1 MVEPLSDHNSE
12 NSLRTDSL
20 PEDSASRDSPPGLH
34 SVGADPSRQRG
45 APQKYAGLRMFMRN
59 RAAVFGAIM
68 LLIILFIT
76 FILPSI
82 LDLDRT
88 ERVGQIHLAPGAEG
102 STTFGTDY
110 LGRDVG
116 RIVMQGGS
124 ATLKV
129 AGLAALV
136 IVGTG
141 MTIGAI
147 AGYFGG
153 WIDSILM
160 RLTEFFQILP
170 GLLFAIVVVALYGT
184 STTTI
189 VLAIGL
195 IAWPTIARLV
205 RAEFLRQINL
215 EYVKAARAI
224 GSSDARIIFKTILP
238 NTMPVVIVQ
247 STLVMGS
254 AILFEAGLAFL
265 GLSNPDDLS
274 WGFYI
279 GANRIHFLSN
289 WWGVTFPGLMIFFTV
304 LSLSLIGDGLQ
315 DAANPKLRGR

>member
-1 MVEPLSDHNSE
+1 MADTYINDMADGH
-12 NSLRTDSL
+12 DL
-20 PEDSASRDSPPGLH
+20 PEPTADLNRLRKPP
-34 SVGADPSRQRG
+34 A
-45 APQKYAGLRMFMRN
+45 KYQGLRMFMRN
-59 RAAVFGAIM
+59 KAAVFGA
-68 LLIILFIT
+68 LLLVTILFVT
-76 FILPSI
+76 FILPI
-82 LDLDRT
+82 FLPGDRT
-88 ERVGQIHLAPGAEG
+88 ERVGGIHLAPGAEG

-129 AGLAALV
+129 AALAALV
-136 IVGTG
+136 IVFLGS
-141 MTIGAI
+141 TIGAL
-147 AGYFGG
+147 AGYYGG
-153 WIDSILM
+153 RVDSVLM
-160 RLTEFFQILP
+160 RITEFFQVLP
-170 GLLFAIVVVALYGT
+170 GLLFAIVIVALYGA
-184 STTTI
+184 STKTI

-195 IAWPTIARLV
+195 IAWPSIARLE
-205 RAEFLRQINL
+205 RAEFMRQKNL

-224 GSSDARIIFKTILP
+224 GASDRRIIFKTILP
-238 NTMPVVIVQ
+238 NTLPILIVQ

-265 GLSNPDDLS
+265 GLSNPRDLS

-279 GANRIHFLSN
+279 GANRTYFLSN

-315 DAANPKLRGR
+315 DATNPKLRGR

>member
-1 MVEPLSDHNSE
+1 M
-12 NSLRTDSL
+12 
-20 PEDSASRDSPPGLH
+20 
-34 SVGADPSRQRG
+34 
-45 APQKYAGLRMFMRN
+45 
-59 RAAVFGAIM
+59 
-68 LLIILFIT
+68 
-76 FILPSI
+76 
-82 LDLDRT
+82 
-88 ERVGQIHLAPGAEG
+88 
-102 STTFGTDY
+102 FGTDY

-116 RIVMQGGS
+116 RIVMEGGS

-136 IVGTG
+136 IVGLGT
-141 MTIGAI
+141 TIGAL
-147 AGYFGG
+147 AGYYGG
-153 WIDSILM
+153 WVDNVLM
-160 RLTEFFQILP
+160 RITEFFQVLP
-170 GLLFAIVVVALYGT
+170 GLLFAIVIVALYGA
-184 STTTI
+184 STKTI

-205 RAEFLRQINL
+205 RAEFLRQKNL

-224 GSSDARIIFKTILP
+224 GANDARIIFKTIMP
-238 NTMPVVIVQ
+238 NTLPVVIVQ

-265 GLSNPDDLS
+265 GLSNPKDLS

-279 GANRIHFLSN
+279 GANRNYFLSN

-315 DAANPKLRGR
+315 DAVNPKLRGR

>member
-1 MVEPLSDHNSE
+1 MAEVF
-12 NSLRTDSL
+12 
-20 PEDSASRDSPPGLH
+20 
-34 SVGADPSRQRG
+34 SVVDVPDLLDDGDVTDPSRQRG

-59 RAAVFGAIM
+59 KAAVFGAI
-68 LLIILFIT
+68 LLIVILFIT
-76 FILPSI
+76 FILPLI
-82 LDLDRT
+82 LNLDRT
-88 ERVGQIHLAPGAEG
+88 ERVGGIHLAPGAEG

-116 RIVMQGGS
+116 RIVMEGGS

-129 AGLAALV
+129 AALAALV
-136 IVGTG
+136 IVGLG
-141 MTIGAI
+141 STIGAL
-147 AGYFGG
+147 AGYYGG
-153 WIDSILM
+153 WVDNVLM
-160 RLTEFFQILP
+160 RFTEFFQVLP
-170 GLLFAIVVVALYGT
+170 GLLFAIAIVALYGA
-184 STTTI
+184 STVSI

-205 RAEFLRQINL
+205 RAEFLRQKNL

-224 GSSDARIIFKTILP
+224 GASDARIIFKTILP
-238 NTMPVVIVQ
+238 NTLPVVIVQ

-265 GLSNPDDLS
+265 GLSNPADLS

-279 GANRIHFLSN
+279 GANRLYFLSN

-315 DAANPKLRGR
+315 DAVNPKLRGR

>member
-1 MVEPLSDHNSE
+1 MADTYVYGMGDEQD
-12 NSLRTDSL
+12 L
-20 PEDSASRDSPPGLH
+20 PDAEGDASRL
-34 SVGADPSRQRG
+34 RQ
-45 APQKYAGLRMFMRN
+45 APAKYQGLRMFMRN
-59 RAAVFGAIM
+59 KAAVFGAI
-68 LLIILFIT
+68 LLIAILFIT
-76 FILPSI
+76 FILPI
-82 LDLDRT
+82 FVNGDRT
-88 ERVGQIHLAPGAEG
+88 ERVGGIHLAPGAEG

-129 AGLAALV
+129 AALAALV
-136 IVGTG
+136 IVVVGT
-141 MTIGAI
+141 TVGAL
-147 AGYFGG
+147 AGYYGG
-153 WIDSILM
+153 WVDNVLM
-160 RLTEFFQILP
+160 RITEFFQVLP
-170 GLLFAIVVVALYGT
+170 GLLFAIVIVALYGA
-184 STTTI
+184 STKSI

-205 RAEFLRQINL
+205 RAEFLRQKNL

-224 GSSDARIIFKTILP
+224 GASDVRIIFKTILP
-238 NTMPVVIVQ
+238 NTLPVVIVQ

-265 GLSNPDDLS
+265 GLSNPKDLS

-279 GANRIHFLSN
+279 GANRSYFLSN
-289 WWGVTFPGLMIFFTV
+289 WWGLTFPGLMIFFTV

>member
-1 MVEPLSDHNSE
+1 MADAAVFTTPPTEPDFDE
-12 NSLRTDSL
+12 
-20 PEDSASRDSPPGLH
+20 SAD
-34 SVGADPSRQRG
+34 ASRQRG
-45 APQKYAGLRMFMRN
+45 APPRFAGLRMFMRN
-59 RAAVFGAIM
+59 KAAVFGAF
-68 LLIILFIT
+68 LLTAILFIT
-76 FILPSI
+76 FVLPRILTG
-82 LDLDRT
+82 DRT
-88 ERVGQIHLAPGAEG
+88 ERVGKIHLAPRAEG
-102 STTFGTDY
+102 STLFGTDY

-129 AGLAALV
+129 AALAALV
-136 IVGTG
+136 IVG
-141 MTIGAI
+141 IGTTVGAVS
-147 AGYFGG
+147 GYYGG
-153 WIDSILM
+153 WIDNALM
-160 RLTEFFQILP
+160 RVTEFFQVLP
-170 GLLFAIVVVALYGT
+170 GLLFAIVIVALYGP
-184 STTTI
+184 STLTI

-205 RAEFLRQINL
+205 RAEFLRQKNL

-224 GSSDARIIFKTILP
+224 GSSDARIIFKTIMP
-238 NTMPVVIVQ
+238 NTLPVVIVQ

-279 GANRIHFLSN
+279 GANRSYFLSN

>member
-1 MVEPLSDHNSE
+1 MAEPFVFNTE
-12 NSLRTDSL
+12 A
-20 PEDSASRDSPPGLH
+20 EDGIAP
-34 SVGADPSRQRG
+34 VIDPSRQRG
-45 APQKYAGLRMFMRN
+45 APPKYAGLRMFMRN
-59 RAAVFGAIM
+59 RAAVFGAV
-68 LLIILFIT
+68 LLLVILFIT
-76 FILPSI
+76 FILP
-82 LDLDRT
+82 LFVTGDRT
-88 ERVGQIHLAPGAEG
+88 ERVGGIHLAPGEEG

-116 RIVMQGGS
+116 RIVMRGGS

-129 AGLAALV
+129 AALAALV
-136 IVGTG
+136 IVGLGTTVG
-141 MTIGAI
+141 SL
-147 AGYFGG
+147 AGYYGG
-153 WIDSILM
+153 WVDNVLM
-160 RLTEFFQILP
+160 RFTEFFQVLP
-170 GLLFAIVVVALYGT
+170 GLLFAIVIVALYGP
-184 STTTI
+184 STLTI

-205 RAEFLRQINL
+205 RAEFLRQKNL

-238 NTMPVVIVQ
+238 NTLPVVIVQ

-265 GLSNPDDLS
+265 GLSNPSDLS

-279 GANRIHFLSN
+279 GANRSYFLSN

-315 DAANPKLRGR
+315 DAVNPKLRGR

>member
-1 MVEPLSDHNSE
+1 MAETDVHGMSDGQELPDPHLDTSR
-12 NSLRTDSL
+12 LR
-20 PEDSASRDSPPGLH
+20 
-34 SVGADPSRQRG
+34 Q
-45 APQKYAGLRMFMRN
+45 APAKYQGLRMFMRN
-59 RAAVFGAIM
+59 KAAVFGAV
-68 LLIILFIT
+68 LLIAILFIT
-76 FILPSI
+76 FILPI
-82 LDLDRT
+82 FVTGDRT
-88 ERVGQIHLAPGAEG
+88 ERVGSIHLAPGAEG

-136 IVGTG
+136 IVVVGT
-141 MTIGAI
+141 TIGAV
-147 AGYFGG
+147 AGYYGG
-153 WIDSILM
+153 WVDNVLM
-160 RLTEFFQILP
+160 RITEFFQVLP
-170 GLLFAIVVVALYGT
+170 GLLFAIVIVALYGA
-184 STTTI
+184 STKSI

-205 RAEFLRQINL
+205 RAEFMRQKNL

-224 GSSDARIIFKTILP
+224 GASDARIIFKTTLP

-247 STLVMGS
+247 STLVMGG

-265 GLSNPDDLS
+265 GLSNPKDLS

-279 GANRIHFLSN
+279 GANRTYFLSN
-289 WWGVTFPGLMIFFTV
+289 WWGLTFPGLMIFFTV

>member
-1 MVEPLSDHNSE
+1 MADTSVYNVSDGQGPSDPE
-12 NSLRTDSL
+12 TDTSRLR
-20 PEDSASRDSPPGLH
+20 
-34 SVGADPSRQRG
+34 Q
-45 APQKYAGLRMFMRN
+45 APAKYQGLRMFMRN
-59 RAAVFGAIM
+59 KAAVFGAL
-68 LLIILFIT
+68 LLIAILFVT
-76 FILPSI
+76 FILPI
-82 LDLDRT
+82 FVTGDRT
-88 ERVGQIHLAPGAEG
+88 ERVGAIHLAPGAEG

-129 AGLAALV
+129 AALAALV
-136 IVGTG
+136 IVSVGT
-141 MTIGAI
+141 TIGAL
-147 AGYFGG
+147 AGYYGG
-153 WIDSILM
+153 WVDNVLM
-160 RLTEFFQILP
+160 RITEFFQVLP
-170 GLLFAIVVVALYGT
+170 GLLFAIVIVALYGA
-184 STTTI
+184 STKSI

-205 RAEFLRQINL
+205 RAEFLRQKNL

-224 GSSDARIIFKTILP
+224 GASDARIIFKTILP

-265 GLSNPDDLS
+265 GLSNPKDLS

-279 GANRIHFLSN
+279 GANRTYFLSN
-289 WWGVTFPGLMIFFTV
+289 WWGLTFPGLMIFFTV

>member
-1 MVEPLSDHNSE
+1 MGDPTVFGIEQKSESFEPSAVDESR
-12 NSLRTDSL
+12 LRK
-20 PEDSASRDSPPGLH
+20 PP
-34 SVGADPSRQRG
+34 P
-45 APQKYAGLRMFMRN
+45 KYPGLRMFRRN
-59 RAAVFGAIM
+59 KAAVFGAI
-68 LLIILFIT
+68 LLIVILFIT
-76 FILPSI
+76 FVLP
-82 LDLDRT
+82 LFFDGERT
-88 ERVGQIHLAPGAEG
+88 ERVGGIHLAPGAEG
-102 STTFGTDY
+102 STMFGTDY

-116 RIVMQGGS
+116 RIVMEGGS

-136 IVGTG
+136 IVGLGT
-141 MTIGAI
+141 TIGAL
-147 AGYFGG
+147 AGYYGG
-153 WIDSILM
+153 WVDNVLM
-160 RLTEFFQILP
+160 RITEFFQVLP
-170 GLLFAIVVVALYGT
+170 GLLFAIVIVALYGA
-184 STTTI
+184 STKTI

-205 RAEFLRQINL
+205 RAEFLRQKNL

-224 GSSDARIIFKTILP
+224 GANDARIIFKTIMP
-238 NTMPVVIVQ
+238 NTLPVVIVQ

-265 GLSNPDDLS
+265 GLSNPKDLS

-279 GANRIHFLSN
+279 GANRNYFLSN

-315 DAANPKLRGR
+315 DAVNPKLRGR

>member
-1 MVEPLSDHNSE
+1 M
-12 NSLRTDSL
+12 
-20 PEDSASRDSPPGLH
+20 
-34 SVGADPSRQRG
+34 ADPVVFTDPSADVDDDVAIDPARQRG
-45 APQKYAGLRMFMRN
+45 APQRFAGLRMFMRN
-59 RAAVFGAIM
+59 KAAVFGAF
-68 LLIILFIT
+68 LLMVILFIT
-76 FILPSI
+76 FVLPRFI
-82 LDLDRT
+82 TGDRT
-88 ERVGQIHLAPGAEG
+88 ERVGSIHLGPGAEG
-102 STTFGTDY
+102 STMFGTDY

-129 AGLAALV
+129 AALAALV
-136 IVGTG
+136 IVG
-141 MTIGAI
+141 IGTTVGALS
-147 AGYFGG
+147 GYYGG
-153 WIDSILM
+153 WIDNALM
-160 RLTEFFQILP
+160 RLTEFFQVLP
-170 GLLFAIVVVALYGT
+170 GLLFAIVVVALYGP
-184 STTTI
+184 STLTI

-205 RAEFLRQINL
+205 RAEFLRQKNL

-224 GSSDARIIFKTILP
+224 GSSDARIIFKTIMP
-238 NTMPVVIVQ
+238 NTLPIVIVQ

-265 GLSNPDDLS
+265 GLSNPADLS

-279 GANRIHFLSN
+279 GANRTYFLSN